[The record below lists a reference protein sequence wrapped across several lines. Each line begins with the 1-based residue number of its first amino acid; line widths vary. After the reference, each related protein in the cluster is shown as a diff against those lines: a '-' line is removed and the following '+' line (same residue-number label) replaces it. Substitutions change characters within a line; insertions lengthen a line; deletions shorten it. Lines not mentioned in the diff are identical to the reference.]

1 MRTPRNTE
9 ILNSVFPEENYV
21 LVECFH
27 FHSLSHKKCYWQAWP
42 AFPALTEECQ
52 VADKDGKEQEET

>member
-1 MRTPRNTE
+1 MSK
-9 ILNSVFPEENYV
+9 SVFPEENDV
-21 LVECFH
+21 FVKCFH
-27 FHSLSHKKCYWQAWP
+27 FHSLSLKQCYWQAWP